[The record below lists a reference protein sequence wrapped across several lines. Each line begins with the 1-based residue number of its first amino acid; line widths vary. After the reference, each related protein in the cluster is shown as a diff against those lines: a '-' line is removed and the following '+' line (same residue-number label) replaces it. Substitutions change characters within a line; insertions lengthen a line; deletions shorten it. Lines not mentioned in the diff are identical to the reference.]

1 MPCLDEETVLT
12 LLSGQ
17 LDDDV
22 LRAVDRHIDACA
34 ACRQL
39 VSSLA
44 EEMTGHEAR
53 PISETRVTGAAAT
66 SITRARRW
74 RG

>member
-1 MPCLDEETVLT
+1 MPCFDEETVVA

-17 LDDDV
+17 LDEDV

-44 EEMTGHEAR
+44 EETPAHEAR
-53 PISETRVTGAAAT
+53 PISETRVTAT
-66 SITRARRW
+66 SITRARKW